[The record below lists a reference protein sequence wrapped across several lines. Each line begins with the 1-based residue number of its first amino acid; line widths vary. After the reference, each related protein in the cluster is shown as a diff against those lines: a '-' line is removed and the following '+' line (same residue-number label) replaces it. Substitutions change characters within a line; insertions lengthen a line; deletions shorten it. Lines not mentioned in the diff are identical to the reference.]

1 MRGSSAIES
10 RRARPNGMRT
20 AWGDWSVALN
30 VSDVISIVGAIL
42 TLVLLEG
49 LLSADNALVLA
60 VMVRHLSHRLQTRAL
75 RYGIVGAFAFR
86 LIAVVFSASL
96 LDYWIFKV
104 VGGFYLVFLAASNL
118 IGDGDHATTEARS
131 RARSSRGFWGTVIA
145 VELADIAFSIDS
157 IVAAVALAEGLPKT
171 LHETKIG
178 FFSIKLWVVYIG
190 GVLGIVMMR
199 VVAGFFIKLLDR
211 FAGLATG
218 AYVLV
223 GWIGFKLIG
232 GGLHNAIHPESPLA
246 SPTMRE
252 RIPTWVKSIPLEM
265 TDLVFWTGMGVI
277 LVVSLLYK
285 SPRRE
290 SVGSEHAGSTVEAS
304 ASVSAS
310 IHKDDHG

>member
-1 MRGSSAIES
+1 M
-10 RRARPNGMRT
+10 
-20 AWGDWSVALN
+20 N
-30 VSDVISIVGAIL
+30 VPDVISIVGAIF

-60 VMVRHLSHRLQTRAL
+60 VMVRHLSRRLQTRAL

-104 VGGFYLVFLAASNL
+104 VGGLYLVFLAGSNL
-118 IGDGDHATTEARS
+118 IGESDHAGNDERN
-131 RARSSRGFWGTVIA
+131 RARSNRGFWGTVIA

-223 GWIGFKLIG
+223 GWIGIKLIG
-232 GGLHNAIHPESPLA
+232 GGLHNAIHPENPLA
-246 SPTMRE
+246 SSVMRE
-252 RIPTWVKSIPLEM
+252 RIPLWVRSIPLEM

-290 SVGSEHAGSTVEAS
+290 EPAFHQAGNAVEAS
-304 ASVSAS
+304 ASASAS
-310 IHKDDHG
+310 IHQSNHGQM

>member
-1 MRGSSAIES
+1 M
-10 RRARPNGMRT
+10 
-20 AWGDWSVALN
+20 
-30 VSDVISIVGAIL
+30 ISIVGAIF

-60 VMVRHLSHRLQTRAL
+60 VMVRHLSRRLQTRAL

-104 VGGFYLVFLAASNL
+104 VGGLYLVFLAGSNL
-118 IGDGDHATTEARS
+118 IGEGDHAANDERN
-131 RARSSRGFWGTVIA
+131 RARSNRGFWGTVIA

-223 GWIGFKLIG
+223 GWIGIKLIG
-232 GGLHNAIHPESPLA
+232 GGLHNAIHPENPLA
-246 SPTMRE
+246 SSVMRE
-252 RIPTWVKSIPLEM
+252 RIPSWVRSIPLEM
-265 TDLVFWTGMGVI
+265 TDLVFWTGMGII

-285 SPRRE
+285 SPRRDE
-290 SVGSEHAGSTVEAS
+290 PGFHQRENAVEAS
-304 ASVSAS
+304 ASAS
-310 IHKDDHG
+310 IHKSDHGQM